1 MADRLP
7 VGKPRRRSL
16 SPSPR
21 GRNSVPPSPV
31 AYRNAQPSCLG
42 QGVAGAPSARWR
54 TERQH
59 TAPVS
64 SRVDAA
70 RLEERQEFAARQQR
84 LAQVAR
90 CPDQLGQRPEPQAL
104 GVQAGVR
111 HEMDPQPAAKVGLI
125 SEPESGLAKRLAYA
139 PLTIV
144 RGWPKVPKATD
155 GLGKAPGDLVEGEGA
170 DRGQRLGPLA
180 RKKSAPRRRNCR
192 EPQSNAVQINFA
204 VNRFE
209 GFGEA
214 R

>member
-16 SPSPR
+16 SPSR
-21 GRNSVPPSPV
+21 
-31 AYRNAQPSCLG
+31 AKLG
-42 QGVAGAPSARWR
+42 SA
-54 TERQH
+54 
-59 TAPVS
+59 VS
-64 SRVDAA
+64 SRVPQRPTVVPRPGCRGGAVSQVAHGTAA
-70 RLEERQEFAARQQR
+70 HRPGVVAGRRRAPRGAQEFAPRQQR

-90 CPDQLGQRPEPQAL
+90 CPDQLGQRPQPQAL